1 MKRRL
6 LSFFILLPFYALAH
20 GRASVAELDT
30 REAVGLCRNLLS
42 LPRRRANAFT
52 EKMAAANGHRHA
64 HGAQQAHTH
73 DALSARGRRRLL
85 FVLLL
90 TAAYMLAE
98 AAGGW
103 WTGSLALLADAG
115 HMLADAAGLALALVA
130 ARFGARPANPTK
142 TYGYYRL
149 EILAAFTNGVTLAA
163 VSLFIL
169 YDAYARW
176 LAPPEIMRGGV
187 MTTVA
192 AGGLLV
198 NLVCA
203 WVLHGDHERD
213 LNVRGAW
220 LHVMGDALGSVGAL
234 AAGVLVTLRGWY
246 AADPLFSAL
255 IAVLI
260 VWSSWSLIREA
271 TNVLL
276 EGTPAHIN
284 LAAVEGVIL
293 ETAGVENVHDLH
305 VWTITSGR
313 EALSAHVRHA
323 HAASPPE
330 LLRVLRSKLHDQFG
344 VDHLTIQMETEDFED
359 ETFHF
364 CTSGTACFRSAKE

>member
-1 MKRRL
+1 MA
-6 LSFFILLPFYALAH
+6 SPNEHTHADGAH
-20 GRASVAELDT
+20 AHPHGVHT
-30 REAVGLCRNLLS
+30 
-42 LPRRRANAFT
+42 
-52 EKMAAANGHRHA
+52 HA
-64 HGAQQAHTH
+64 HGVHAHTR

-85 FVLLL
+85 FVLVL

-98 AAGGW
+98 ALGGW
-103 WTGSLALLADAG
+103 LTGSLALLADAG
-115 HMLADAAGLALALVA
+115 HMLADAAGLALALLA
-130 ARFGARPANPTK
+130 ARFGARPANPNK

-149 EILAAFTNGVTLAA
+149 EILAAFTNGVVLAA

-169 YDAYARW
+169 YDAYGRW
-176 LAPPEIMRGGV
+176 FAPPEIARAEL
-187 MTTVA
+187 MTGIA

-198 NLVCA
+198 NLICA
-203 WVLHGDHERD
+203 WLLHADHSRD

-220 LHVMGDALGSVGAL
+220 LHVLSDALGSVGAI
-234 AAGVLVTLRGWY
+234 AAGTLVMLKGWY
-246 AADPLFSAL
+246 AADPLFSGL
-255 IAVLI
+255 ISLLI
-260 VWSSWSLIREA
+260 IWSSWNLIREA

-293 ETAGVENVHDLH
+293 ETAGVEDVHDLH
-305 VWTITSGR
+305 VWAITSGR

-323 HAASPPE
+323 HAVSPPE
-330 LLRVLRSKLHDQFG
+330 LLRSLRAKLYEQFG

-364 CTSGTACFRSAKE
+364 CTSGTACFRSSKE